1 MYIYVVIPPPPPPPP
16 PPPLSHTI
24 SWCVHVGNS
33 KHLVSAPTA
42 RVQVDHFLSWQQC
55 GDLHCLSSK
64 MSSSLNS
71 DLEDFRL
78 ENPEDTPIIAVA
90 TRLHPPE
97 SGSKEEA
104 CLTMHTNRETSL
116 WRR

>member
-1 MYIYVVIPPPPPPPP
+1 M
-16 PPPLSHTI
+16 
-24 SWCVHVGNS
+24 
-33 KHLVSAPTA
+33 SAPTA
-42 RVQVDHFLSWQQC
+42 QVQVDHFLSWQQC

-64 MSSSLNS
+64 MSSSLDS

-97 SGSKEEA
+97 SGSKEEV